1 MYSIDSLMSNQISHT
16 VASSERWQKG
26 MESVRFGS
34 YIIQHEIES
43 ALEEGRGSL
52 IGRHGTIELTS
63 FLSIE
68 QLGSVDSDKRALLEL
83 HAGIFPST
91 EDSVRTWAKEYTDAT
106 KESNVFAAAWYKPL
120 AEAEWSYLK
129 QHSPKSIRIPLRSL
143 EPYYSMPDMS
153 WFQAL
158 DGQHVAVVSSF
169 AESMATQVQHL
180 STIWPQD
187 PCLIPPR
194 IQWSF
199 VRSYYCPITARGVCE
214 WPTSIQSWHDA
225 VGLLEAQVLATGANI
240 VLIGCGGLAMPLA
253 LRLKRQGKICIVLGG
268 AIQLLFGLKGYR
280 WKHHPFI
287 SQLFNSSW
295 KRPSHTELP
304 GNAHAIEGGCYW

>member
-1 MYSIDSLMSNQISHT
+1 MATQISHIL
-16 VASSERWQKG
+16 ASSERWQKG
-26 MESVRFGS
+26 LESVQFGS
-34 YIIQHEIES
+34 QVIQREIES
-43 ALEEGRGSL
+43 ALEESRGSL

-63 FLSIE
+63 FLSLE
-68 QLGSVDSDKRALLEL
+68 QLGSVDSERRALLEL

-91 EDSVRTWAKEYTDAT
+91 DESVRAWAKEYTDAT
-106 KESNVFAAAWYKPL
+106 KESNVFAGAWYKPL
-120 AEAEWSYLK
+120 AEVEWRYL
-129 QHSPKSIRIPLRSL
+129 QQYSPQSRRIPLRSL

-169 AESMATQVQHL
+169 AESMANQVQHL
-180 STIWPQD
+180 SKIWPQN

-199 VRSYYCPITARGVCE
+199 VRSYYCPTTANGHCA
-214 WPTSIQSWHDA
+214 WPSSIQSWQDA
-225 VGLLEAQVLATGANI
+225 VGMLESQVLASGARI

-268 AIQLLFGLKGYR
+268 AIQLLFGLKGHR
-280 WKHHPFI
+280 WINHPFI
-287 SQLFNSSW
+287 SQLFNTSW
-295 KRPSHTELP
+295 KRPNHTEHP
-304 GNAHAIEGGCYW
+304 RNAHKIEGGCYW